1 MKPAICRSGAA
12 QQGFTLME
20 LVVTLGI
27 FALVSVMAY
36 GGLRTVLDAQ
46 AMTAAS
52 AERLGQVQLAFTLMG
67 RDLEQIAQRPAR
79 DGYGDFRPPLR
90 FSGLREPPRLEL
102 IRAGARSGAGRSSLQ
117 RVAWEM
123 EQGTLYRLYWSAL
136 DGGHEEPT
144 GRMPLLSREDAA
156 ALRDWEVR
164 FHYRDGASTAALD
177 YWPPAGLDGGH
188 ASLPLAVE
196 VILDLDGMGRVS
208 RLFAVR

>member
-1 MKPAICRSGAA
+1 MTSRDT
-12 QQGFTLME
+12 QRGFTLLE

-52 AERLGQVQLAFTLMG
+52 AERLAQVQLAFTLLG

-79 DGYGDFRPPLR
+79 DGYGDFLPPLR

-102 IRAGARSGAGRSSLQ
+102 IRAGARSGTARSSLQ

-136 DGGHEEPT
+136 DGGQEAPT

-156 ALRDWEVR
+156 ALQDWEVR
-164 FHYRDGASTAALD
+164 FHYREGTGGTAALD
-177 YWPPAGLDGGH
+177 YWPPAGQEEGLTP
-188 ASLPLAVE
+188 LPLAVE
-196 VILDLDGMGRVS
+196 VILDLDGMGRIS
-208 RLFAVR
+208 RLYAVL